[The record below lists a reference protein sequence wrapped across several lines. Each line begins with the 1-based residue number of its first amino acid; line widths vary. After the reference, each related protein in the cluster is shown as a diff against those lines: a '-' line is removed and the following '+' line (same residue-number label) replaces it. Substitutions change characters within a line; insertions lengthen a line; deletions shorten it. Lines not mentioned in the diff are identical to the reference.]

1 MDAQEIIKA
10 FNKAYREALR
20 IEIQLHKI
28 KLRERGLNDR
38 KFKI

>member
-10 FNKAYREALR
+10 FNKAYREALA

-28 KLRERGLNDR
+28 KLRENNFNYRR
-38 KFKI
+38 RR

>member
-28 KLRERGLNDR
+28 KLRERGVLA
-38 KFKI
+38 

>member
-1 MDAQEIIKA
+1 MDAQDIIKA

-28 KLRERGLNDR
+28 KLREGGVNV
-38 KFKI
+38 I